1 MFAALQYDFLRNA
14 LLAALLASVLCGVVG
29 PFVVLQRLV
38 FLSGGVAH
46 AALAG
51 LGLFY
56 LLGWQPRWGAV
67 LVAALSAVLLWRTER
82 YRNAGSDATIG
93 VLWAVGMALGF
104 VFLQRSPGYAP
115 DLLGYLFGDILTVS
129 NGDLVVLLLATLLAV
144 AFVTLLRRPLIA
156 LAYDEEHARI
166 RGVPVGALSLAHLLL
181 ISLTV
186 VLLIQVV
193 GVVLVLALLTLP
205 TLIGLPFARS
215 VGGLLVGA
223 TVAATAMS
231 LGGLA
236 ASFQWDLP
244 AGSAV
249 VLLGAAGLL
258 ASLAFERFRRRP
270 ARAARGAGEEAAAP
284 APVPAAPF
292 EEDRR

>member
-1 MFAALQYDFLRNA
+1 LFAALQYDFLRNA

-82 YRNAGSDATIG
+82 NRNAGSDATIG

-270 ARAARGAGEEAAAP
+270 ARAARGAGEAAAAP

>member
-1 MFAALQYDFLRNA
+1 VIEALHYDFLRNA
-14 LLAALLASVLCGVVG
+14 VLAGLLSSVLCGMVG

-56 LLGWQPRWGAV
+56 LLGWEPRWGAV
-67 LVAALSAVLLWRTER
+67 LVAVVSALLLWHAGAER
-82 YRNAGSDATIG
+82 AGGRDATIG

-115 DLLGYLFGDILTVS
+115 DLLGYLFGDILTVTA
-129 NGDLVVLLLATLLAV
+129 GDLLVLLIATLVAV
-144 AFVTLLRRPLIA
+144 AFVTLLRGPLVA
-156 LAYDEEHARI
+156 LAFDEEHARI
-166 RGVPVGALSLAHLLL
+166 RGVPVAALSLAHLLV

-205 TLIGLPFARS
+205 TLISLPFARS
-215 VGGLLVGA
+215 VGGLAIGA
-223 TVAATAMS
+223 TAAATAMS

-236 ASFQWDLP
+236 ASYRWDLP
-244 AGSAV
+244 SGSAV

-258 ASLAFERFRRRP
+258 ASLGLERVRR
-270 ARAARGAGEEAAAP
+270 RAARGEP
-284 APVPAAPF
+284 PVTAHVATL

>member
-1 MFAALQYDFLRNA
+1 LIDALHYEFLRNA
-14 LLAALLASVLCGVVG
+14 ALAGLLASVLCGVVG

-67 LVAALSAVLLWRTER
+67 LVAALSAVLLWRAGTER
-82 YRNAGSDATIG
+82 AASRDATIG

-115 DLLGYLFGDILTVS
+115 DLLGYLFGDILTVTP
-129 NGDLVVLLLATLLAV
+129 GDLVVLLVATVLAV
-144 AFVTLLRRPLIA
+144 LFVILLRRPLVA

-166 RGVPVGALSLAHLLL
+166 RGVPVGALSLAHMLL

-205 TLIGLPFARS
+205 TLISLPFSRS
-215 VGGLLVGA
+215 VGGLAIGA
-223 TVAATAMS
+223 TTSAIAMT

-236 ASFQWDLP
+236 ASYRWDLP
-244 AGSAV
+244 AGSTV
-249 VLLGAAGLL
+249 VLLGALGLL
-258 ASLAFERFRRRP
+258 SSLAIERARRRP
-270 ARAARGAGEEAAAP
+270 AAGRRSLAGEAGSQEPVAAAS
-284 APVPAAPF
+284 F

>member
-82 YRNAGSDATIG
+82 NRNAGSDATIG

-270 ARAARGAGEEAAAP
+270 ARAARGAGEAAAAP